1 MGSDRSPRPPGR
13 GAAGPPPVGNERAGA
28 GNGDNAGPMDT
39 IRHCV
44 IPAAGL
50 GTRFLPATKVL
61 PKEMLPVVDRPLIEW
76 AIEEAMAAG
85 AAEIALVIAS
95 GKELIQAHF
104 ERQPA
109 LEAVLEAR
117 GKRAELAAVRHSQE
131 LAHITYCRQEEP
143 RGLGH
148 AVLCAAEVVGD
159 NPFLCMLPDD
169 LSHAPTPI
177 LAQLRRAWDEVHAPV
192 LALMRVTPDQI
203 SRYGCA
209 TVSQTRGRLHRVT
222 EVVEKPRPEDARSD
236 LAIMGRYI
244 LPGSIFEALRRTP
257 PGVGGELQ
265 LTDGISALIAQGPV
279 WGLEFEGEL
288 LDVGTPDGW
297 LTTNV
302 RLARELGRG
311 AAVEAGLA

>member
-1 MGSDRSPRPPGR
+1 MG
-13 GAAGPPPVGNERAGA
+13 
-28 GNGDNAGPMDT
+28 T

-44 IPAAGL
+44 VPAAGM

-85 AAEIALVIAS
+85 AAQIALVIAT

-104 ERQPA
+104 EPQPE
-109 LEAVLEAR
+109 LERVLEER
-117 GKRAELAAVRHSQE
+117 GKLAELAAVRHSQQ
-131 LAHITYCRQEEP
+131 LAQITYVLQERP
-143 RGLGH
+143 LGLGH
-148 AVLCAAEVVGD
+148 AVLCAAGAVGD

-169 LSHAPTPI
+169 LSHAQPPI
-177 LAQLRRAWDEVHAPV
+177 LAQLRDAWEEVQAPV
-192 LALMRVTPDQI
+192 LALMRVPKDQI

-209 TVSQTRGRLHRVT
+209 TVGESRGRLHRIT
-222 EVVEKPRPEDARSD
+222 GMVEKPAAEEARSD
-236 LAIMGRYI
+236 LAIMGRYV
-244 LPGSIFEALRRTP
+244 LPASIFSALRRVTP
-257 PGVGGELQ
+257 GAGGELQ
-265 LTDGISALIAQGPV
+265 LTDGIAALLDEGEV

-311 AAVEAGLA
+311 AAVEAGLR